1 MRLKHIKGAEES
13 IKMSKYYID
22 NPTSYKGSFK
32 NIFKNDNPIHLEI
45 GMGKGDFI
53 IGMALK
59 YPNINFIGLEKFD
72 SVLVK
77 ATKKLENM
85 DIPNLRLIWFDA
97 EGIDNLFDKEI
108 DTLYLNFSDPWPK
121 KRHAKRRLTH
131 ESFLKKYDSI
141 FRTNPSKRDESIL
154 NMSVNDMKVQGYNI
168 DDINGINLIKPVNNI
183 IMKTDNRKLF
193 EYSIKSFTDYG
204 YKIEDISLDL
214 HSDETDIVETEY
226 EKKFVA
232 KGNVIYKVNVKK

>member
-1 MRLKHIKGAEES
+1 MRLKHIKNADID
-13 IKMSKYYID
+13 IKNSKYYID
-22 NPTSYKGSFK
+22 STLKGNYKSLF
-32 NIFKNDNPIHLEI
+32 NNSNPIHLEI

-77 ATKKLENM
+77 ATRKLENL
-85 DIPNLRLIWFDA
+85 DIPNLRLMLEDA
-97 EGIDNLFDKEI
+97 CEIDNIFEKEI

-121 KRHAKRRLTH
+121 KKHAKRRLTN
-131 ESFLKKYDSI
+131 ESFLKKYDNI
-141 FRTNPSKRDESIL
+141 FK
-154 NMSVNDMKVQGYNI
+154 
-168 DDINGINLIKPVNNI
+168 NGCNI

-193 EYSIKSFTDYG
+193 EYSVKSFTDYG
-204 YKIEDISLDL
+204 YKIDELSLDL
-214 HSDETDIVETEY
+214 HNDLVDNVETEY

-232 KGNVIYKVNVKK
+232 KGNVIYKVSVNK

>member
-1 MRLKHIKGAEES
+1 MRLKHIKGADID
-13 IKMSKYYID
+13 IKKSKYYID
-22 NPTSYKGSFK
+22 NPSEYKGNMNSL
-32 NIFKNDNPIHLEI
+32 FKNDNPIHLEI

-77 ATKKLENM
+77 ATKKLEDLN
-85 DIPNLRLIWFDA
+85 IPNLRLMWYDA
-97 EGIDNLFDKEI
+97 ETIDELFDKEI

-121 KRHAKRRLTH
+121 KKHAKRRLTH
-131 ESFLKKYDSI
+131 ENFLKKYDTI
-141 FRTNPSKRDESIL
+141 FK
-154 NMSVNDMKVQGYNI
+154 
-168 DDINGINLIKPVNNI
+168 NGNNI
-183 IMKTDNRKLF
+183 VMKTDNRKLF

-204 YKIEDISLDL
+204 YKIDDISLDL
-214 HSDETDIVETEY
+214 HSDENDIVETEY

-232 KGNVIYKVNVKK
+232 KGNVIYKVSVNK